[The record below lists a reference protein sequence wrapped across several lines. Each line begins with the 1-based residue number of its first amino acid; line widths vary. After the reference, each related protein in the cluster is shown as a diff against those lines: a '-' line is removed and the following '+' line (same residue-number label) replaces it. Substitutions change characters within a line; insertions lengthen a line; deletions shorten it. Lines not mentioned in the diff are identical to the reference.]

1 MPDKSIVEQ
10 RRKAVRSLC
19 EEDPDLELEIDSFV
33 IRLAEQVDHLQD
45 AEQAGAL
52 DALSE
57 QAASIGDQADRLGYP
72 DFARIVQKICVACG
86 EDEALFVR
94 EALGQLTEL
103 TRCIRMGHRG
113 AA

>member
-1 MPDKSIVEQ
+1 MEQ
-10 RRKAVRSLC
+10 RRKAIRSLRE
-19 EEDPDLELEIDSFV
+19 EEDDLDLEIDSFV

-45 AEQAGAL
+45 AEQVGAL

-57 QAASIGDQADRLGYP
+57 KAAAMGEEAERLGYP
-72 DFARIVQKICVACG
+72 DFARIVQKICAACG
-86 EDEALFVR
+86 EDEAIFVR

-103 TRCIRMGHRG
+103 TRCIRLGHRG